1 MLSTNSRI
9 TKLSLIDSELITNID
24 LWHLDLDYITQQ
36 EFAEAILH
44 LSQQELD
51 RAYRYHRLQDQRHF
65 ILRRMLLKQVLA
77 SYSHLEPIDI
87 QLEEDQYK
95 KPHVLNGSKLQFNAS
110 HTPTHGIIAV
120 HPKFSVGVDIEQISA
135 IEDRAYLLDQ
145 FASLDEKRWVH
156 TSVQRFFMLWTIK
169 EALLKCQG
177 TGFLGE
183 SVPPLDQIPEQ
194 ILENLYVARCQEYII
209 YSTLWEKNWISVCRS
224 EADQNVYKW

>member
-1 MLSTNSRI
+1 MMLSAHPRI
-9 TKLSLIDSELITNID
+9 AKLSLIDSELIPNID
-24 LWHLDLDYITQQ
+24 LWQLNLDHITPQ
-36 EFAEAILH
+36 EQAHAIVH
-44 LSQQELD
+44 LSYQELE
-51 RAYRYHRLQDQRHF
+51 RAYRYHRSQDQSQF

-77 SYSHLEPIDI
+77 SYSRLEPIDI

-95 KPHVLNGSKLQFNAS
+95 KPHVLNGSRLQFNAS
-110 HTPTHGIIAV
+110 YTPKQGIIAV
-120 HPKFSVGVDIEQISA
+120 HPKVSVGVDIEQISA

-145 FASLDEKRWVH
+145 FASIDEKRWVH

-209 YSTLWEKNWISVCRS
+209 YSTLWEKNWISVCRP
-224 EADQNVYKW
+224 DD